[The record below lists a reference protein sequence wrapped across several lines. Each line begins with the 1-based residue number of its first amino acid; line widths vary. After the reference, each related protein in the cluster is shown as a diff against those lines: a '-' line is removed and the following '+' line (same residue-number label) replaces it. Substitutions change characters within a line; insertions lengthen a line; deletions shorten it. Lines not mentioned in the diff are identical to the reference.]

1 MEGIRP
7 DKPVVAEVE
16 SEMRNR
22 VFDRPSDQMEGN
34 PVLKRME
41 QKEHE
46 LVELQSD
53 LESSKSRRR
62 WVLTSV
68 A

>member
-1 MEGIRP
+1 MEDVRP
-7 DKPVVAEVE
+7 DKPVVVE
-16 SEMRNR
+16 SDSEMRNR
-22 VFDRPSDQMEGN
+22 GFDRPSDQMEGN
-34 PVLKRME
+34 PVLKRVE

-46 LVELQSD
+46 LEELQSG
-53 LESSKSRRR
+53 LASSQSRRR